1 MAETTGI
8 AWTRSTFNP
17 WIGCTEVSTEK
28 SGGGGCDGCYARA
41 LDARHKWGGAAHW
54 GSGVPRYR
62 TKEANWA
69 KPLKWD
75 KFAADE
81 KWRAEHREIVTP
93 FVSGRPGFWPV
104 FCASLGDVFDNEV
117 PDQWRMDLFS
127 LIADTPNLS
136 WLLVTKR
143 IGNVL
148 PMCRRDGLMFDMLPH
163 IRILIT
169 VVNQEEADRD
179 IPKLLALP
187 CKNGISYEPALGA
200 VDWSPWLPKRLGEFV
215 KTPQNEGDLHAY
227 PEMVSARTAG
237 IDWLIIGG
245 ESSQPGHP
253 ARPFNLEW
261 ARSTIEQC
269 KAAEVPVFVKQLGSF
284 AYGDAND
291 LRNPGLDG
299 DTPLIGDGRG
309 GVLAHWKLKDR
320 AGTDPAEWPSDLR
333 VMEFPA

>member
-75 KFAADE
+75 KLAADE
-81 KWRAEHREIVTP
+81 KWRAEHGEIVTP
-93 FVSGRPGFWPV
+93 FVHGRPGFWPV

-117 PDQWRMDLFS
+117 LDEWRHDLFD
-127 LIADTPNLS
+127 LIEKTPNLS

-143 IGNVL
+143 IGNVRGMVDYHWNTRGFPPNVRL
-148 PMCRRDGLMFDMLPH
+148 
-163 IRILIT
+163 LIT

-187 CKNGISYEPALGA
+187 CKNGVSYEPALGP
-200 VDWSPWLPKRLGEFV
+200 VDLAEFLLRPLTPHERATVPGDPVPKTVLDTWLKFRTESPRIEW
-215 KTPQNEGDLHAY
+215 
-227 PEMVSARTAG
+227 
-237 IDWLIIGG
+237 IIVGG
-245 ESSQPGHP
+245 ESTQPGHT

-261 ARSTIEQC
+261 ARLANVLRDRGHCIDSGFTKTFR
-269 KAAEVPVFVKQLGSF
+269 KA
-284 AYGDAND
+284 N
-291 LRNPGLDG
+291 R
-299 DTPLIGDGRG
+299 
-309 GVLAHWKLKDR
+309 
-320 AGTDPAEWPSDLR
+320 
-333 VMEFPA
+333 